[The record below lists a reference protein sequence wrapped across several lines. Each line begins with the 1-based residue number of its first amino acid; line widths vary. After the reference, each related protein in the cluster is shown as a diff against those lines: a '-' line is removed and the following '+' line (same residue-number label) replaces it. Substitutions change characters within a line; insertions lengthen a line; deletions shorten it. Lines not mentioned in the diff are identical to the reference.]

1 VNKTAHL
8 MYIHH
13 LMDGSRS
20 SAVVPGRRHTGPR
33 PHVGGHAVTA
43 EYPCPS
49 WTRQGTVDGHVGYIV
64 AIYAV

>member
-20 SAVVPGRRHTGPR
+20 SVVVSGRRHAGPM
-33 PHVGGHAVTA
+33 PHVGGLTA

-49 WTRQGTVDGHVGYIV
+49 STRQGTVDGHVGYIV